1 MYFNHSG
8 KSHGYKIC
16 REHLFFSLGKYLFDV
31 PERPVAVH
39 ETKTVRMEQGEDGS
53 YKIVEAGDLQ
63 PYRQVI
69 KTL

>member
-1 MYFNHSG
+1 M
-8 KSHGYKIC
+8 
-16 REHLFFSLGKYLFDV
+16 GKYLFDV

-53 YKIVEAGDLQ
+53 YKIVETGDLQ